1 MVGHTHEDIDQ
12 MFSCVARR
20 LLKHD
25 AVTLKELKNEISQS
39 YTPEIEVVELDSIF
53 DVKTWMEPVQED
65 ISGHIHHHQF
75 KIERNGQGR
84 ATLSYKKWSTSTE
97 WLPKGGMEITDGI
110 PAGEPAILQP
120 NIANLNLGRIKADLN
135 KFRLKFDHSTSKWWS
150 DFIQH
155 QEGRHDEAEW
165 LLPTLVQEREHP
177 RPHPRQTSGVDDEIR
192 KLLEKE
198 EKEVEVKYI
207 TLIIIITC

>member
-84 ATLSYKKWSTSTE
+84 ATLSYK
-97 WLPKGGMEITDGI
+97 
-110 PAGEPAILQP
+110 
-120 NIANLNLGRIKADLN
+120 
-135 KFRLKFDHSTSKWWS
+135 
-150 DFIQH
+150 
-155 QEGRHDEAEW
+155 
-165 LLPTLVQEREHP
+165 
-177 RPHPRQTSGVDDEIR
+177 
-192 KLLEKE
+192 
-198 EKEVEVKYI
+198 
-207 TLIIIITC
+207 